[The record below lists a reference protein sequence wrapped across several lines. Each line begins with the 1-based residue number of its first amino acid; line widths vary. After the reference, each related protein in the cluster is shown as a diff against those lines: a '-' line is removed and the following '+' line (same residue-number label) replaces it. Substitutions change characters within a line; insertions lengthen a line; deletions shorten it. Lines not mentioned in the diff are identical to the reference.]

1 MSLPVFSLNKNQTPS
16 KFDRQLIEKEKDAIN
31 RIDIA
36 RGTIAMQWEDKLL
49 EEMARLKMEL
59 EQIGLEEKQEGIAKL
74 RRETD
79 EELTA
84 LTSTFTAKQEE
95 LEQEIASLKEM
106 LDNKQKDYEEL
117 QAKSDTH
124 MMETR
129 QYLDR
134 AERDNQV
141 TLDREIRKRES
152 IIGES
157 NFTSDLNFYR
167 NLLNLFRNNET
178 RPCSTSQ
185 PNGTEIQ
192 CETRTLTG
200 GISKRSVGSN
210 RASKGET

>member
-1 MSLPVFSLNKNQTPS
+1 MSSPVFSLNKNQTPS

-167 NLLNLFRNNET
+167 KFIKL
-178 RPCSTSQ
+178 
-185 PNGTEIQ
+185 IQ
-192 CETRTLTG
+192 
-200 GISKRSVGSN
+200 KQ
-210 RASKGET
+210 

>member
-1 MSLPVFSLNKNQTPS
+1 M
-16 KFDRQLIEKEKDAIN
+16 IEKEKDSIN

-59 EQIGLEEKQEGIAKL
+59 EQIGLEEKQEALAKL

-95 LEQEIASLKEM
+95 LEQEITSLKEM
-106 LDNKQKDYEEL
+106 LEKKQNEYAEL
-117 QAKSDTH
+117 QAKSDTT

-134 AERDNQV
+134 AERDNQM
-141 TLDREIRKRES
+141 TLEKEIKKRES
-152 IIGES
+152 IIG
-157 NFTSDLNFYR
+157 
-167 NLLNLFRNNET
+167 
-178 RPCSTSQ
+178 
-185 PNGTEIQ
+185 
-192 CETRTLTG
+192 
-200 GISKRSVGSN
+200 K
-210 RASKGET
+210 

>member
-1 MSLPVFSLNKNQTPS
+1 M
-16 KFDRQLIEKEKDAIN
+16 IEKEKDSIN

-59 EQIGLEEKQEGIAKL
+59 EQIGLEEKQEALAKL

-106 LDNKQKDYEEL
+106 LEKKQNEYAEL
-117 QAKSDTH
+117 QAKSDTT

-134 AERDNQV
+134 AERDNQM
-141 TLDREIRKRES
+141 TLEKEIKKRES
-152 IIGES
+152 IIGKY
-157 NFTSDLNFYR
+157 L
-167 NLLNLFRNNET
+167 
-178 RPCSTSQ
+178 
-185 PNGTEIQ
+185 
-192 CETRTLTG
+192 
-200 GISKRSVGSN
+200 
-210 RASKGET
+210 

>member
-1 MSLPVFSLNKNQTPS
+1 M
-16 KFDRQLIEKEKDAIN
+16 IEKEKDAIN

-49 EEMARLKMEL
+49 EEMSRLKMEL
-59 EQIGLEEKQEGIAKL
+59 EQIGLEEKQEALAKL

-106 LDNKQKDYEEL
+106 LENKQKEYEEL
-117 QAKSDTH
+117 QAKSDSQ

-129 QYLDR
+129 MYLDR
-134 AERDNQV
+134 AERDNQT

-152 IIGES
+152 IIGEYS
-157 NFTSDLNFYR
+157 
-167 NLLNLFRNNET
+167 
-178 RPCSTSQ
+178 
-185 PNGTEIQ
+185 I
-192 CETRTLTG
+192 
-200 GISKRSVGSN
+200 
-210 RASKGET
+210 